1 MWSLTRI
8 DVVNSLPRQLDQ
20 TLPQGFSEEVS
31 SIAAVSRATK
41 ISQYRDELAQLGLC
55 SKHSFKK
62 SEWKG
67 QSECK
72 WAPVNLHAQ
81 VLEVNTV
88 DQKTNISCKYIFVS
102 FQC

>member
-1 MWSLTRI
+1 MIEYVTPISHPT
-8 DVVNSLPRQLDQ
+8 D
-20 TLPQGFSEEVS
+20 QGFSEEVS
-31 SIAAVSRATK
+31 SITAVSRATK

-55 SKHSFKK
+55 SKHTFKR

-88 DQKTNISCKYIFVS
+88 DQKTNLSCELLINYLVNLVIDL
-102 FQC
+102 